1 MKRTIT
7 FTVTVE
13 QQTVDGCGNEVKPVS
28 EGEIRNAVARGLDE
42 RNIQSVNVEFQSEQ
56 EGAK

>member
-42 RNIQSVNVEFQSEQ
+42 RNIQSDNVELQYGQ

>member
-13 QQTVDGCGNEVKPVS
+13 QQTVDGCGNEVKPVT
-28 EGEIRNAVARGLDE
+28 EGERG
-42 RNIQSVNVEFQSEQ
+42 
-56 EGAK
+56 

>member
-1 MKRTIT
+1 MKRAIT

-28 EGEIRNAVARGLDE
+28 EGEIRNAVSRGLDE
-42 RNIQSVNVEFQSEQ
+42 RNIQSVSVKFQYGQ

>member
-28 EGEIRNAVARGLDE
+28 EGEIRNAVSRGLDE
-42 RNIQSVNVEFQSEQ
+42 RNVQSVSVKFQYGQ

>member
-7 FTVTVE
+7 FSVTVE

-28 EGEIRNAVARGLDE
+28 EGEIRNAVSRGLDE
-42 RNIQSVNVEFQSEQ
+42 RNVQSVSVEFQYGQ

>member
-13 QQTVDGCGNEVKPVS
+13 QQTADGCGNEVAPVS

-42 RNIQSVNVEFQSEQ
+42 RNVQSVNVEFQSEQ